1 MRKILAG
8 FIGALLMLSF
18 ATALVGAQDSNDTE
32 PNNDFWDAVYVYDGN
47 VISGSLDD
55 STDIEDYYQIWLNYG
70 DTLTVYM
77 TGTGDDFD
85 LVLYD
90 WGESWVDDS
99 TNAGPVESITYT
111 VVDSGYH
118 YIVPN
123 ADLGSGTYELTITV
137 FEYTGGGGNGGIVE
151 GTGPGA
157 QLPEWTI
164 GDGWSFGK
172 VVDLEK
178 EFKDEIDEGLAE
190 IRNQGFD
197 ANVDVAG
204 GLGVYLGVE
213 VIDDDKQVNGYEC
226 YDVKVTGGIGIDF
239 SLDARVKGSMDI
251 YGTSIS
257 IDGDGSAY
265 AVGEAILDGHVYY
278 TVDNLAI
285 AKIDLT
291 LTAELEAEAHIDAT
305 MTTNDVAQRV
315 KLDASIDVVD
325 VEITFQLS
333 FDPPVDMFQFPVKVG
348 DVWYVPRTDTTVSG
362 VLNAKGTVTTEVTG
376 SVPGEPPMDDK
387 QIVNLATEIGD
398 NNFSEVVPGGPGG
411 YDDYYNFVS
420 GTRFECTQLI
430 GDNIYIIET
439 SAGDAMALFDFGTRQ
454 DVTDFL
460 PIDDL
465 ENTKAGMQYNANEGF
480 ITGATMNGEVVTD
493 QVTME
498 EVETFVANPQG
509 EVADETGGRADSGGL
524 IGLLLLLI
532 IVILVVVVIVVI
544 AGKKKPQQP
553 QYYQP
558 QQQQYQDPNQPQ
570 YYQEQP
576 PPTPEQPPQQYPP
589 QDQQPPPPPPPEQ

>member
-1 MRKILAG
+1 MRKIIAG

-18 ATALVGAQDSNDTE
+18 ATALVGAQDSMDTE
-32 PNNDFWDAVYVYDGN
+32 PNDDFWNAVYVYDGN

-55 STDIEDYYQIWLNYG
+55 TTDIEDYYQIWLNYG

-85 LVLYD
+85 LDLYD
-90 WGESWVDDS
+90 WDELWVDDS
-99 TNAGPVESITYT
+99 ATSGSVESITYT
-111 VVDSGYH
+111 VEDSGYH

-123 ADLGSGTYELTITV
+123 ADWGSGTYTLTITV
-137 FEYTGGGGNGGIVE
+137 FEYTGGGGTGGGIVE

-157 QLPEWTI
+157 QLPEWNI
-164 GDGWSFGK
+164 GNGWSFGN
-172 VVDLEK
+172 VVDFEE
-178 EFKDEIDEGLAE
+178 EFKDEIDQGLAE
-190 IRNQGFD
+190 IKAQGFD
-197 ANVDVAG
+197 ANVDVSG
-204 GLGVYLGVE
+204 GLGVYFGVE
-213 VIDDDKQVNGYEC
+213 VVDDDKQVNGYEC
-226 YDVKVTGGIGIDF
+226 YDVHVKGGIGIDF
-239 SLDARVKGSMDI
+239 SLEADVKGSMDL
-251 YGTSIS
+251 YGTIIS
-257 IDGDGSAY
+257 IDGDGSVY

-285 AKIDLT
+285 TKIDLKI
-291 LTAELEAEAHIDAT
+291 TAELEAEAHVDAT

-315 KLDASIDVVD
+315 KMDAAIDIVD
-325 VEITFQLS
+325 AEITFQLS
-333 FDPPVDMFQFPVKVG
+333 FDPPVDMFQFPVKEG
-348 DVWYVPRTDTTVSG
+348 DVWYVPHTDTTVSG
-362 VLNAKGTVTTEVTG
+362 VLNAKGTVTTEISG
-376 SVPGEPPMDDK
+376 SVPGEPPLDDK
-387 QIVNLATEIGD
+387 QTINLATEIGD

-460 PIDDL
+460 PIDSIT
-465 ENTKAGMQYNANEGF
+465 EANAGVQYDANSGF

-493 QVTME
+493 QVTMD
-498 EVETFVANPQG
+498 EVESFVANPQG

-524 IGLLLLLI
+524 IGLLLLLM
-532 IVILVVVVIVVI
+532 IVIVVVVVVVVL
-544 AGKKKPQQP
+544 AGRNKKPQQP
-553 QYYQP
+553 Q
-558 QQQQYQDPNQPQ
+558 QQYQDPQQPQ

-576 PPTPEQPPQQYPP
+576 PPPPQPPQQYPP
-589 QDQQPPPPPPPEQ
+589 QDQQPPPPPPPQQ